1 MTRSFKTGLAGLAAL
16 LAATPASAQI
26 KVAQPQDIVEAVA
39 SCMAA
44 TSPGS
49 IDAAQLAADG
59 WASAPLTAKGQAVDT
74 PLRFFGR
81 KQSAAIIMTTSGT
94 GADGVCIATAR
105 IATMARFADVQR
117 AITGRFGG
125 QVVERNPGETM
136 VFAGGKVLSLALTG
150 KSRTPAVRIGV
161 MQMPQE
167 KK

>member
-1 MTRSFKTGLAGLAAL
+1 MTRSLKAGLAGIAAL
-16 LAATPASAQI
+16 FAATPASAQL

-59 WASAPLTAKGQAVDT
+59 WASAPLTANGQAVDT

-81 KQSAAIIMTTSGT
+81 KQSAAIIMTTAGT
-94 GADGVCIATAR
+94 GSDGVCIATAR
-105 IATMARFADVQR
+105 IATVARFADVQR

-125 QVVERNPGETM
+125 QVVERKPGETLF
-136 VFAGGKVLSLALTG
+136 FAGGKLVSLALTG
-150 KSRTPAVRIGV
+150 KPRTPAVRIGV